1 MKGIAKVMNDIVT
14 TNMTASHSSEI
25 CNHCGN
31 EIKAI
36 PVEVLGRTRWVQP
49 VCQCEQDIKKA
60 EVERLI
66 RAKEE
71 NEVRTLFSIS
81 NIGDRYLNANFDNFL
96 MRQGA
101 EKAFKA
107 AKYYAENFAEFGA
120 ESLLLW
126 GDVGNGKTHLAASV
140 HNHLVAQ
147 GKVVVF
153 ISMPELLGK
162 IRATF
167 NKNNNESEQ
176 QIMKALMICDLLI
189 IDDLGAE
196 KISDWVLETMFQI
209 FDGRSRRKKPIL
221 ATSNLN
227 PKDLPEQI
235 GKRIPDRLI
244 EMSQPVK
251 NEATSYRREIAKGRL
266 SKFDAILNQ

>member
-1 MKGIAKVMNDIVT
+1 MVNNLIT
-14 TNMTASHSSEI
+14 TNMTDSHSSVI
-25 CNHCGN
+25 CPYCGQ
-31 EIKAI
+31 EVKAI
-36 PVEVLGRTRWVQP
+36 QVEVFNKKYWVQP
-49 VCQCEQDIKKA
+49 VCQCEKDVKKA

-66 RAKEE
+66 KAKED
-71 NEVRTLFSIS
+71 NEIRSLFAIS
-81 NIGDRYLNANFDNFL
+81 NVGDKYLSASFDNFS

-107 AKYYAENFAEFGA
+107 AKYYAEHFEEFGA

-126 GDVGNGKTHLAASV
+126 GDVGNGKTHLAAAV
-140 HNHLVAQ
+140 HNYLIAQ
-147 GKVVVF
+147 GKTVVF

-167 NKNNNESEQ
+167 NKNNNESEH

-196 KISDWVLETMFQI
+196 KPSDWVLETVFQI
-209 FDGRSRRKKPIL
+209 FDGRSRRQKPL
-221 ATSNLN
+221 MATSNLN
-227 PKDLPEQI
+227 PKDLPDQI

-244 EMSQPVK
+244 EMSQPIK
-251 NEATSYRREIAKGRL
+251 NEATSYRREIAKGRM
-266 SKFDAILNQ
+266 SKFDSILNN